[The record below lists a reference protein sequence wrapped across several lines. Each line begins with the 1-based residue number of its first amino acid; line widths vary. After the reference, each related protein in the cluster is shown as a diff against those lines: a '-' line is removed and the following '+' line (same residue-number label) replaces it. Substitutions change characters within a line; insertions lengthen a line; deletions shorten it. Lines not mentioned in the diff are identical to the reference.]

1 MDIKEN
7 FSSKYERRLKLLL
20 KSKLNIRNNVL
31 VINMWPVSV
40 LRYGTGILKRITDKL
55 KNMDKMLRKIVTM
68 HGVFLFKSDTGR
80 LYMTRL
86 KERLRMI
93 SFEDCV

>member
-7 FSSKYERRLKLLL
+7 FASKYERRLKLLL

>member
-40 LRYGTGILKRITDKL
+40 LRYGTAILKGITDKL
-55 KNMDKMLRKIVTM
+55 KNMDKMLRKIVRM
-68 HGVFLFKSDTGR
+68 HGVFLF
-80 LYMTRL
+80 
-86 KERLRMI
+86 
-93 SFEDCV
+93 

>member
-1 MDIKEN
+1 
-7 FSSKYERRLKLLL
+7 
-20 KSKLNIRNNVL
+20 
-31 VINMWPVSV
+31 
-40 LRYGTGILKRITDKL
+40 
-55 KNMDKMLRKIVTM
+55 MDKMLRKIVTM

>member
-31 VINMWPVSV
+31 VINMWLVSV

>member
-68 HGVFLFKSDTGR
+68 HDVFLFKSDTGR
-80 LYMTRL
+80 LYMTR
-86 KERLRMI
+86 
-93 SFEDCV
+93 

>member
-80 LYMTRL
+80 LYMIRL

>member
-80 LYMTRL
+80 LYMTR
-86 KERLRMI
+86 
-93 SFEDCV
+93 

>member
-20 KSKLNIRNNVL
+20 KSKLHIRNNVL

>member
-93 SFEDCV
+93 RFEDCV

>member
-55 KNMDKMLRKIVTM
+55 KNMDKMLRKIVTL

-93 SFEDCV
+93 RFEDCV

>member
-40 LRYGTGILKRITDKL
+40 LRYGTGIMKRITDKL

>member
-40 LRYGTGILKRITDKL
+40 LRYGTGILKRIADKL

>member
-7 FSSKYERRLKLLL
+7 FASKYERRLKLLL
-20 KSKLNIRNNVL
+20 KPKLNIRNNVL

-40 LRYGTGILKRITDKL
+40 MRYGTGMLKRITDKL
-55 KNMDKMLRKIVTM
+55 KNKDKMLRKIVTM

>member
-55 KNMDKMLRKIVTM
+55 KNIDKMLRKIVTM